1 MSEVDKEAQAVTG
14 LIKGV
19 KILVPFAV
27 SIASVVGVYY
37 AMDNRLNIVEKELAK
52 AVGRVEVQDKLLT
65 QHSITLSEVKTD
77 IKHIKDDT
85 KETLN
90 LVRTLYRQR

>member
-1 MSEVDKEAQAVTG
+1 MGEVEKEAQAVTS

-19 KILVPFAV
+19 KILVPFV
-27 SIASVVGVYY
+27 ISISSVVGVYY
-37 AMDNRLNIVEKELAK
+37 AMDNRLNIVEKDLTKAIAK
-52 AVGRVEVQDKLLT
+52 IEAQEKLTT
-65 QHSITLSEVKTD
+65 QHSITLSEVTTD